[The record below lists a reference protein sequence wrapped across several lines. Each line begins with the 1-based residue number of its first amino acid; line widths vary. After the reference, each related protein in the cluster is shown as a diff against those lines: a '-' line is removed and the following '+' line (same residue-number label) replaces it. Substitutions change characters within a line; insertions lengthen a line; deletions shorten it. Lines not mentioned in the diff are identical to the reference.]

1 MRMWRAAHIRAWLR
15 GRNDARER
23 HPAIEFVAMAATTP
37 TYYDVLRVD
46 RGASPDMIRRAYRRL
61 AQQYHPDKM
70 PGNVNASRA
79 MAAIN
84 AAYEVLSDAHQ
95 RAEHD
100 RWIHSIESRP
110 MPLSPG
116 AAVREVPEAAWPWYL
131 LFATMAFA
139 TATVGTAVYLTAFRL
154 H

>member
-1 MRMWRAAHIRAWLR
+1 
-15 GRNDARER
+15 
-23 HPAIEFVAMAATTP
+23 MAATTP

-46 RGASPDMIRRAYRRL
+46 RRAPPDAIRRAYRRL

-70 PGNVNASRA
+70 PGNANASRA

-100 RWIHSIESRP
+100 RWIHSVESRP
-110 MPLSPG
+110 MPLSD
-116 AAVREVPEAAWPWYL
+116 AAAHRIPEAAWPWYL

-139 TATVGTAVYLTAFRL
+139 MATVGTAVYLTTFPL